1 MEPKTTIDA
10 KGLAC
15 PQPIL
20 KTKKVIKD
28 MESGE
33 VLELHATDKG
43 AQSDL
48 TAWTK
53 ASGHELLD
61 HMEDNGVYTFWI
73 QKG

>member
-1 MEPKTTIDA
+1 MEPNTTIDA

-20 KTKKVIKD
+20 KTKKAIKD

-43 AQSDL
+43 AQSDV
-48 TAWTK
+48 TAWAK
-53 ASGHELLD
+53 AGGHELLD
-61 HMEDNGVYTFWI
+61 HTEDNGVYTFWI